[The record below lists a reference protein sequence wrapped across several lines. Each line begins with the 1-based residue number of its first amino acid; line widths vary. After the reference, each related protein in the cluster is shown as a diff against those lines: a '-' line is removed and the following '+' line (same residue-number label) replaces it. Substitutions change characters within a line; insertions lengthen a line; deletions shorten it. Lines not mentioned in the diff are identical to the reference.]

1 VLHLKTQTNYFE
13 FWEANDMGLPDQ
25 LELHP
30 TEQLDSDAMN
40 KDQRLYTQAASALAE
55 RRKSPRTAIHRP
67 AYINFEPYNRGGVIT
82 DISETG
88 LRFHTVDTLEQGG
101 IVRVSIFLGAAGHIE
116 VVGELMWKDATQRI
130 GGLRFT
136 VLPAGAADQ
145 IRVWAEAS
153 NGAEVSGADISGM
166 PPLPAEN
173 REAPASNLASS
184 RSDAAPVA
192 NNGASERASQAEL
205 PDLPQTTQAQAPDR
219 NTNTQSPWV
228 PRSMRPASQAPNG
241 QKRSHDLSNAGALPP
256 GQPWVPPAA
265 YQQPDAM
272 PWITHFDPDPPASR
286 SLFVRGLLGGIIICV
301 VLGFVAWFGLPH
313 NLWQNISIP
322 LLHRDVSAPA
332 ASSPAVPATS
342 PSADLP
348 KDPASDVSTTNSRPS
363 EQSQA
368 APSPAASSSAGADMQ
383 TKDLQANSQPNPNP
397 SGPQPQ
403 SHHTADSTAT
413 VSPETPAAPAAA
425 PPQTIVAQ
433 APSVVTPSSPALS
446 AARDPLPAA
455 AQPARAPDA
464 GESQLTLARQY
475 LDGRGHPRNPA
486 AASQLLWSAVEK
498 GNSAAE
504 TDLADLYLRGDG
516 VSKNCDQARVL
527 LSAASGKGNAEAMQ
541 KLTELNRSG
550 CR

>member
-1 VLHLKTQTNYFE
+1 
-13 FWEANDMGLPDQ
+13 MGLPD
-25 LELHP
+25 ESDMHP
-30 TEQLDSDAMN
+30 TERLDSDAMN
-40 KDQRLYTQAASALAE
+40 KDQRLYTQAASAFAE
-55 RRKSPRTAIHRP
+55 RRTSPRTAIHRP

-101 IVRVSIFLGAAGHIE
+101 IVRVSIFLGAANHIE
-116 VVGELMWKDATQRI
+116 AVGELMWKDATQRI

-153 NGAEVSGADISGM
+153 NGAQVSGADISGM
-166 PPLPAEN
+166 SPLPAEN
-173 REAPASNLASS
+173 RETPVSNSASS
-184 RSDAAPVA
+184 QSDAAPVA
-192 NNGASERASQAEL
+192 NNGVSEGASQAEL
-205 PDLPQTTQAQAPDR
+205 PDLPPATQAQAADQ
-219 NTNTQSPWV
+219 NTNAQSPWV

-256 GQPWVPPAA
+256 GQPWVPPAT
-265 YQQPDAM
+265 YQQPGAM

-332 ASSPAVPATS
+332 ASSPAAPATS

-348 KDPASDVSTTNSRPS
+348 KDPASDVSTANSRPS
-363 EQSQA
+363 EQSQP
-368 APSPAASSSAGADMQ
+368 APSPAASSSAGADI
-383 TKDLQANSQPNPNP
+383 QANSQPNPNP

-413 VSPETPAAPAAA
+413 VAPEAPAAPASA
-425 PPQTIVAQ
+425 PPQTTVAQ
-433 APSVVTPSSPALS
+433 APSVVTPSSPTLS

-455 AQPARAPDA
+455 PQPARTPDA

>member
-1 VLHLKTQTNYFE
+1 
-13 FWEANDMGLPDQ
+13 MGLPDQ
-25 LELHP
+25 PDMHP
-30 TEQLDSDAMN
+30 TDRLDSYAMN

-184 RSDAAPVA
+184 QSDAAPVA

-205 PDLPQTTQAQAPDR
+205 PDLPQTTQAQAPDQ

-256 GQPWVPPAA
+256 RQPWVPPAT

-301 VLGFVAWFGLPH
+301 VLGFVPGSVCLTICGKTSRFHSCTGTFLLP
-313 NLWQNISIP
+313 
-322 LLHRDVSAPA
+322 LHPSRCAGHP
-332 ASSPAVPATS
+332 

-348 KDPASDVSTTNSRPS
+348 KDPASDVSATNSRPS
-363 EQSQA
+363 ERSQP
-368 APSPAASSSAGADMQ
+368 APSPAGSSSAGAEMQ

-403 SHHTADSTAT
+403 SHH
-413 VSPETPAAPAAA
+413 AAGFHRHCTNGNPGC
-425 PPQTIVAQ
+425 
-433 APSVVTPSSPALS
+433 PSV
-446 AARDPLPAA
+446 
-455 AQPARAPDA
+455 
-464 GESQLTLARQY
+464 
-475 LDGRGHPRNPA
+475 
-486 AASQLLWSAVEK
+486 
-498 GNSAAE
+498 NSAA
-504 TDLADLYLRGDG
+504 DHGGAGSGRGYTF
-516 VSKNCDQARVL
+516 VPRA
-527 LSAASGKGNAEAMQ
+527 
-541 KLTELNRSG
+541 
-550 CR
+550 

>member
-1 VLHLKTQTNYFE
+1 
-13 FWEANDMGLPDQ
+13 MGLPDQ

-30 TEQLDSDAMN
+30 RERLDSHAMS
-40 KDQRLYTQAASALAE
+40 KDQRLYTQAASAFAE
-55 RRKSPRTAIHRP
+55 RRTSPRTAIHKP

-101 IVRVSIFLGAAGHIE
+101 IVRVSIFLGAASQIE
-116 VVGELMWKDATQRI
+116 AVGELIWKDATQRV

-136 VLPAGAADQ
+136 VLPQGAADQ

-153 NGAEVSGADISGM
+153 NGAGVSGVDISGV
-166 PPLPAEN
+166 PPLLAEN
-173 REAPASNLASS
+173 QEAPVSNSASS
-184 RSDAAPVA
+184 QSDVAPVA
-192 NNGASERASQAEL
+192 DNGVSEGAFQAKL
-205 PDLPQTTQAQAPDR
+205 PDLPQTTQAQAADR
-219 NTNTQSPWV
+219 NTNTQLPWV
-228 PRSMRPASQAPNG
+228 PRSMRPASQAPSG
-241 QKRSHDLSNAGALPP
+241 QTRSQDLPNAGSLPP

-265 YQQPDAM
+265 YQQPSAM

-301 VLGFVAWFGLPH
+301 LLGFVAWFGVPH

-322 LLHRDVSAPA
+322 FLHRDFSTPA
-332 ASSPAVPATS
+332 VSSPAAPATS

-363 EQSQA
+363 EQSQP
-368 APSPAASSSAGADMQ
+368 APSQAASSSAGA
-383 TKDLQANSQPNPNP
+383 DLQANSQPNPNP
-397 SGPQPQ
+397 PAPQPQ
-403 SHHTADSTAT
+403 SHHAADSTAT
-413 VSPETPAAPAAA
+413 VAPETPAAPASA
-425 PPQTIVAQ
+425 PPQTTVAQ
-433 APSVVTPSSPALS
+433 APSAFTPASPTLG

-455 AQPARAPDA
+455 PQPARAPDA

-527 LSAASGKGNAEAMQ
+527 LSAASDKGNAEAMQ
-541 KLTELNRSG
+541 KLTELNRTG

>member
-1 VLHLKTQTNYFE
+1 
-13 FWEANDMGLPDQ
+13 MGLPDQ
-25 LELHP
+25 SDMHP
-30 TEQLDSDAMN
+30 TDRLDSYAMN

-173 REAPASNLASS
+173 REAPASNSASS
-184 RSDAAPVA
+184 QSDAAPVA

-205 PDLPQTTQAQAPDR
+205 PDLPQTTQAQAPDQ

-241 QKRSHDLSNAGALPP
+241 QKRSHDLSNADALPP
-256 GQPWVPPAA
+256 RQPWVPPAT

-332 ASSPAVPATS
+332 APATS

-363 EQSQA
+363 EQSQP
-368 APSPAASSSAGADMQ
+368 APSPAGSSSAGADMQ

-403 SHHTADSTAT
+403 SQ
-413 VSPETPAAPAAA
+413 A
-425 PPQTIVAQ
+425 PPQTTVAQ
-433 APSVVTPSSPALS
+433 APSVVPPSSPALS